1 MKKASSYFFIPRESD
16 SLSGVF
22 KRVRLMPLY
31 SHPHFKDLNPNL
43 TEHRDRC
50 FIHIDFDA
58 FYAQVEQRDNPKLR
72 GKPVSVGGTPDG
84 KGIVMTASY
93 EARAFGVDTG
103 MSVWQAKKLC
113 PQLISIPCYGP
124 KYEAIMESIMEVL
137 QEFAPSENIE
147 QYSIDE
153 CFIDIS
159 HLVKN
164 SDSQTINWEQVLS
177 VARQIKS
184 RIRIRENLTT
194 SLGCSYN
201 KTYAKIATKLEKP
214 DGLTIITPKDKS
226 IIYQLPVKKI
236 WGIGT
241 RIARRL
247 SVYNIF
253 TIGDLAN
260 TPAHILHHEFGINGI
275 VYRKLARGEDTS
287 EIFHKQEHEKAIS
300 HQHTLSNPIYKS
312 DEVKQE
318 IRRICEY
325 IGRKLRDK
333 NLVTGYLVFVIRYEN
348 LKYAAEDLKL
358 KVYTNDDRELF
369 SAVIQIYK
377 KLPAPR
383 SNVRARLFG
392 LIASNLLTD
401 SRCENFNLFNNK
413 VSVPYYTL
421 DEIKY
426 KYGEKII
433 RVGISR

>member
-1 MKKASSYFFIPRESD
+1 MKKASSYFFVPRENNSF
-16 SLSGVF
+16 SEVF

-31 SHPHFKDLNPNL
+31 SHPHFKDFKPNL
-43 TEHRDRC
+43 IEHKDKC

-124 KYEAIMESIMEVL
+124 KYEAIMESILEVL
-137 QEFAPSENIE
+137 QEFAPPENIE

-164 SDSQTINWEQVLS
+164 SDSQSINWEKVLTI
-177 VARQIKS
+177 ARQIKS

-214 DGLTIITPKDKS
+214 DGLTIITPEDKH

-260 TPAHILHHEFGINGI
+260 TPAHLLHYEFGINGI

-287 EIFHKQEHEKAIS
+287 EIFRKQEHEKGLS
-300 HQHTLSNPIYKS
+300 HQHTLSNPIYKLS
-312 DEVKQE
+312 EIKQE
-318 IRRICEY
+318 IQRICEY

-333 NLVTGYLVFVIRYEN
+333 NLVTGYLVLVIRYEN

-358 KVYTNDDRELF
+358 KIYTNDDRDLF
-369 SAVIQIYK
+369 SAAMQIYK
-377 KLPAPR
+377 KLPSPR
-383 SNVRARLFG
+383 PEIKARLFG
-392 LIASNLLTD
+392 LIAGNLQIDTR
-401 SRCENFNLFNNK
+401 SENFDLFNNK
-413 VSVPYYTL
+413 VYLPYYAL
-421 DEIKY
+421 DKIKY
-426 KYGEKII
+426 RYGEKVI
-433 RVGISR
+433 RVGISK

>member
-1 MKKASSYFFIPRESD
+1 MKKASSHFFIPREDTSF
-16 SLSGVF
+16 SEIF

-31 SHPHFKDLNPNL
+31 SHPHFKDLNPNIS
-43 TEHRDRC
+43 EYKDRC
-50 FIHIDFDA
+50 FVHIDFDA
-58 FYAQVEQRDNPKLR
+58 FYAQVEQRDNPRLR

-93 EARAFGVDTG
+93 EARALGVDTG
-103 MSVWQAKKLC
+103 MSVWQAKKIC

-124 KYEAIMESIMEVL
+124 KYEAIMDSILEVL
-137 QEFAPSENIE
+137 QEFAPLENIE

-164 SDSQTINWEQVLS
+164 PVSQNIDWEKVLS

-201 KTYAKIATKLEKP
+201 KTYAKIATKIEKP
-214 DGLTIITPKDKS
+214 DGLTIITPKEKS
-226 IIYQLPVKKI
+226 IIYQLPVKKM

-247 SVYNIF
+247 SIYNIF

-275 VYRKLARGEDTS
+275 VFRKLARGEDTS
-287 EIFHKQEHEKAIS
+287 EIFHKSEHEKGLS
-300 HQHTLSNPIYKS
+300 HQHTLSTPIYKS
-312 DEVKQE
+312 EEVRQE
-318 IRRICEY
+318 IRRVCEY
-325 IGRKLRDK
+325 MGRKLRDK

-358 KVYTNDDRELF
+358 RVYTNDDRELF
-369 SAVIQIYK
+369 SAAIEIYK
-377 KLPAPR
+377 KLPAPQKHI
-383 SNVRARLFG
+383 RARLFG
-392 LIASNLLTD
+392 IMAGNLLVD
-401 SRCENFNLFNNK
+401 NRCQNFDLFNNK
-413 VSVPYYTL
+413 VLLPFYTL
-421 DEIKY
+421 DKIKY

-433 RVGISR
+433 RVGVSK